1 MSLSQFSNKAPTD
14 VVQVSFDFTNLFVQS
29 GEAIVTATWN
39 VNVFTGTDGNPNAI
53 LSGASSTLGGGAF
66 HLISNGLNGVTYQ
79 INCQVTTNVG
89 QVLTMGGLM
98 LVTTGVIGGKIQTRQ
113 DFADY
118 CIRQLGGGVINVE
131 VSDDQ
136 IDDSIDAAMQYFH
149 EYHFDGIERDYY
161 FYQLQGTKIT
171 VADASSFNSGDTLY
185 SMSGATTALIAS
197 VDKVN
202 NILTTNKQMGIIKFS
217 VGDTVRGGNPGG
229 PTTTISN
236 IVLGDPDLGYIPA
249 AGNIVGVKKILN
261 ITSILG
267 SADYMFNVQYQIMLS
282 EVQNL
287 VSQGVSYFYNVQ
299 QYLGY
304 LDFVM
309 KKEKDFR
316 FNRRMN
322 RLYLD
327 IAWSVDVRV
336 GDVVIAEV
344 YRALDEDQ
352 FPEVYQDIWL
362 RKYTTALIKKI
373 WGGNLRK
380 YQNMQLPGGV
390 TFNGQ
395 QIYDEAAQE
404 IATLENEAIYSTSPL
419 EFMVG

>member
-1 MSLSQFSNKAPTD
+1 MNYINKKSSEVVPLS
-14 VVQVSFDFTNLFVQS
+14 VDFTNLLATGETVSTAALAVNLVS
-29 GEAIVTATWN
+29 GVDPAYASIIPVGAPTITAGVITSK
-39 VNVFTGTDGNPNAI
+39 V
-53 LSGASSTLGGGAF
+53 
-66 HLISNGLNGVTYQ
+66 LNGVDGVVYQ
-79 INCQVTTNVG
+79 IDCTITTSLGNTYKITTEVEIFDSVTA
-89 QVLTMGGLM
+89 
-98 LVTTGVIGGKIQTRQ
+98 RQ
-113 DFADY
+113 QFADF
-118 CIRQLGGGVINVE
+118 CLRQLGAPVINIE
-131 VSDDQ
+131 VSNEQVEDCIAQ
-136 IDDSIDAAMQYFH
+136 AVRYYH

-161 FYQLQGTKIT
+161 VYQIVGTKIT
-171 VADASSFNSGDTLY
+171 VANASIFQVGGTVWSADGKTS
-185 SMSGATTALIAS
+185 ALIAA
-197 VDKVN
+197 VDTVN
-202 NILTTNKQMGIIKFS
+202 NIITTNRQMGIIKFA
-217 VGDTVRGGNPGG
+217 VGNTVS
-229 PTTTISN
+229 PTYPATTSTAISA
-236 IVLGDPDLGYIPA
+236 IVLGDPDNGYIPA
-249 AGNIVGVKKILN
+249 QDTIVGVKKILN

-336 GDVVIAEV
+336 GDIVIAEV
-344 YRALDEDQ
+344 YRALDESL

-362 RKYTTALIKKI
+362 TRYSTSLIKKI

-380 YQNMQLPGGV
+380 YQGMSLPGGV

-395 QIYDEAAQE
+395 QIYNEAIEE
-404 IATLENEAIYSTSPL
+404 IKELEAEAIYSTSPL
-419 EFMVG
+419 EFMIG